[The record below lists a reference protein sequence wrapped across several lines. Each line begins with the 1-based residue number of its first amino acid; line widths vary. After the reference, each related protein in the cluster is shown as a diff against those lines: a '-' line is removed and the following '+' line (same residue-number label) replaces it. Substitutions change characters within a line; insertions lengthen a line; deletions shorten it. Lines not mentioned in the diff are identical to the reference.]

1 MFIDPKGALL
11 ASATQISRPRA
22 IYGTVRA
29 DAGGDPRA
37 ILAAL
42 QQSFADFKA
51 ENDAKLKAK
60 ADIVTDEKVER
71 INASVSAL
79 QAMVD
84 EANIKL
90 AAMAAGAGQNPG
102 AGGQSQE
109 ERTYASAFGEY
120 VRRGKRADE
129 VEASQRT
136 GIRAAMSVGSSPDGG
151 YLAPIEWDRTITDKL
166 KIISPM
172 RDICSIQVISTQGFI
187 KVFNDRAVGSG
198 WVGEVAAR
206 PQTTNPQ
213 FSTVTYTP
221 GEIYAN
227 PAASQ
232 QLLDDALINI
242 ESWLASE
249 VEAEFSRQEGLAFV
263 NGDGVNKPK
272 GVLQYGAG
280 STHPFGIIQS
290 VPTGDAAK
298 LTPDGLIS
306 LVYSLPSEYTSNAR
320 LIMNR
325 STFGTIRGFKDST
338 GQYLWQPSLSLGA
351 PASVLGF
358 PITEVAAMPN
368 VAAGAIPIVFGDFER
383 GYLIIDRAGVR
394 LLRDPFTNKPYVT
407 FYTTKRVGGGVLN
420 PTTLRYQVVSAT

>member
-1 MFIDPKGALL
+1 MFIDPKGALM
-11 ASATQISRPRA
+11 ASAANVSRPRA
-22 IYGTVRA
+22 IYGSVRA
-29 DAGGDPRA
+29 DVSDPRM
-37 ILAAL
+37 ILAQL

-51 ENDAKLKAK
+51 ENENKLKAK
-60 ADIVTDEKVER
+60 ADVLVDEKVER

-84 EANIKL
+84 EANVKL
-90 AAMAAGAGQNPG
+90 AAMAAGAGTNP
-102 AGGQSQE
+102 ANGGQSQD
-109 ERTYASAFGEY
+109 ERKYASAFTDY
-120 VRRGKRADE
+120 VRRGKSVEE
-129 VEASQRT
+129 VEAQQRV

-172 RDICSIQVISTQGFI
+172 RDICSIQQISTQGFI

-242 ESWLASE
+242 ESWLAAE

-263 NGDGVNKPK
+263 NGDGTNKPK
-272 GVLQYGAG
+272 GILQYGAG
-280 STHPFGIIQS
+280 STHPFGIVPS

-298 LTPDGLIS
+298 LTPDGLIN
-306 LVYSLPSEYTSNAR
+306 LVYSLPSEYTANAR
-320 LIMNR
+320 FIMNR
-325 STFGTIRGFKDST
+325 STFGVLRSFKDST

-351 PASVLGF
+351 PASILGF
-358 PITEVAAMPN
+358 AVTEVAAMPN